1 MCLLVLSNLK
11 LQTDTLKRNSKFSGS
26 FLKPFLHSNS
36 EDVFQKFLVSQHSFS
51 FYSSYPTSEVISLK
65 NKLIDKWSFLFLSV
79 LSASAALLV
88 RSVTMGKK
96 KKSLFSCSFIY
107 VIKHRKK
114 QVTKYFFKK
123 SQFVSKTW
131 HFSRKTPCHELIM
144 LILN

>member
-96 KKSLFSCSFIY
+96 KKVYFHAVLSMLLNIEKSRWQNISLKNHNLCL
-107 VIKHRKK
+107 KHDISLEKHH
-114 QVTKYFFKK
+114 VM
-123 SQFVSKTW
+123 SW
-131 HFSRKTPCHELIM
+131 
-144 LILN
+144 